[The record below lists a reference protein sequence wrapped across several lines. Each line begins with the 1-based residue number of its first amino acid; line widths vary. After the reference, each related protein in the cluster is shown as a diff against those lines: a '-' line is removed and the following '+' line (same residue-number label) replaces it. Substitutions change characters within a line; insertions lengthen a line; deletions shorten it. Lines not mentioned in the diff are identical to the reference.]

1 MSNQKPTH
9 ALAPTPAG
17 PDRGGFLSDPEVAA
31 RVLQHVRDRT
41 TDVGRE
47 VWREPVENY
56 RSPERFA
63 REVEAVLRR
72 WPIPFCPSAALPE
85 PGSYVAREAAGTP
98 LLVVRGQDGRVRAFR
113 NACRH
118 RGNQLVEGAGCARS
132 FVCRYHGWTYRLDGA
147 LAHVPHEHGFP
158 GLEKS
163 VFGLVPIACEERLGL
178 VFATQEPGAAAATSA
193 LEGLPTLV
201 APEQRLLASNQTEVG
216 VNWKISLEGFIEGYH
231 IRSTHPK
238 SFYPYGYDNL
248 NVVER
253 CGPNSRVT
261 YPFRRIEAL
270 ADVAPDARRVDGL
283 LTYVY
288 HLFPNALVTVLSH
301 HTNLVVIEPVA
312 DDRTR
317 LVTYSL
323 TNRGAD
329 ADDPA
334 AARRDAEFV
343 NETGGKEDR
352 EVVVAIQRSLASRAN
367 EFFTFGRFEAALAHF
382 HETLDAVL
390 AS

>member
-1 MSNQKPTH
+1 MSTRESTG
-9 ALAPTPAG
+9 ALAPIPGEPAR
-17 PDRGGFLSDPEVAA
+17 PGFLSDADVAA

-41 TDVGRE
+41 TDVGGE
-47 VWREPVENY
+47 VWREPVENC

-63 REVEAVLRR
+63 REVEAVLRC
-72 WPIPFCPSAALPE
+72 WPVPFCPSAALPE

-98 LLVVRGQDGRVRAFR
+98 LVVVRGQDGRVRAFR

-118 RGNQLVEGAGCARS
+118 RGNQLAEGSGCARS

-147 LAHVPHEHGFP
+147 LAHVSHEHGFP
-158 GLEKS
+158 GLDKS
-163 VFGLVPIACEERLGL
+163 AFGLVPLACEERLGL
-178 VFATQEPGAAAATSA
+178 VFATQEPGAAGAASA

-201 APEQRLLASNQTEVG
+201 APEQRLLASSESEIG
-216 VNWKISLEGFIEGYH
+216 VNWKVFLEGFIEGYH
-231 IRSTHPK
+231 IRPTHPK

-270 ADVAPDARRVDGL
+270 AGVAPDARRVDGL

-301 HTNLVVIEPVA
+301 HTNLVVLYPVPV
-312 DDRTR
+312 DPTR
-317 LVTYSL
+317 LLTY
-323 TNRGAD
+323 T
-329 ADDPA
+329 P
-334 AARRDAEFV
+334 
-343 NETGGKEDR
+343 
-352 EVVVAIQRSLASRAN
+352 
-367 EFFTFGRFEAALAHF
+367 
-382 HETLDAVL
+382 
-390 AS
+390 

>member
-1 MSNQKPTH
+1 
-9 ALAPTPAG
+9 
-17 PDRGGFLSDPEVAA
+17 
-31 RVLQHVRDRT
+31 
-41 TDVGRE
+41 
-47 VWREPVENY
+47 
-56 RSPERFA
+56 
-63 REVEAVLRR
+63 
-72 WPIPFCPSAALPE
+72 CPSAALPE

-98 LLVVRGQDGRVRAFR
+98 LVVVRGQDGRVRAFR

-118 RGNQLVEGAGCARS
+118 RGNQLAEGSGCARS

-147 LAHVPHEHGFP
+147 LAHVSHEHGFP
-158 GLEKS
+158 GLDKS
-163 VFGLVPIACEERLGL
+163 AFGLVPLACEERLGL
-178 VFATQEPGAAAATSA
+178 VFATQEPGAAGAASA

-201 APEQRLLASNQTEVG
+201 APEQRLLASSESEIG
-216 VNWKISLEGFIEGYH
+216 VNWKIFLEGFIEGYH
-231 IRSTHPK
+231 IRPTHPK

-270 ADVAPDARRVDGL
+270 AGVAPDARRVDGL

-301 HTNLVVIEPVA
+301 HTNLVVLEPVA
-312 DDRTR
+312 VDRTR

-329 ADDPA
+329 AGDTA

-343 NETGGKEDR
+343 NTTGAREDR
-352 EVVVAIQRSLASRAN
+352 EIALAIQRSLASRAN
-367 EFFTFGRFEAALAHF
+367 EFFTFGHFEAAVARF

>member
-1 MSNQKPTH
+1 MKTAMDDQS
-9 ALAPTPAG
+9 
-17 PDRGGFLSDPEVAA
+17 VAQ
-31 RVLQHVRDRT
+31 RVLDHIANGT
-41 TDVGRE
+41 TDMGDE
-47 VWREPVENY
+47 VWREPVANY
-56 RSPERFA
+56 RSTERLTLETE
-63 REVEAVLRR
+63 RVLRCL
-72 WPIPFCPSAALPE
+72 PVPFCPSAALPE

-98 LLVVRGQDGRVRAFR
+98 LVVVRGQDGRVRAFR

-118 RGNQLVEGAGCARS
+118 RGNQVAEGSGCARS
-132 FVCRYHGWTYRLDGA
+132 FACRYHGWTYRLDGA

-158 GLEKS
+158 GLDKS
-163 VFGLVPIACEERLGL
+163 AFGLVPLACEERLGL
-178 VFATQEPGAAAATSA
+178 VFVTQEPGAAAATSA

-201 APEQRLLASNQTEVG
+201 APEQRLLAANQTEVG
-216 VNWKISLEGFIEGYH
+216 VNWKIFLEGFIEGYH

-248 NVVER
+248 NVVEQ

-301 HTNLVVIEPVA
+301 HTNLVVLEPVA
-312 DDRTR
+312 VDRTR

-329 ADDPA
+329 AGDA
-334 AARRDAEFV
+334 AAAQRDAQFV
-343 NETGGKEDR
+343 NHTGGAEDLAI
-352 EVVVAIQRSLASRAN
+352 VQAIQRSIGSGAN
-367 EFFTFGRFEAALAHF
+367 EFFTFGRFEAAITHF
-382 HETLDAVL
+382 HSTLDAVL

>member
-1 MSNQKPTH
+1 MSNHKSTD
-9 ALAPTPAG
+9 ALTATPGA
-17 PDRGGFLSDPEVAA
+17 PDRRGFLTDPEVAA

-56 RSPERFA
+56 RSPVRFD
-63 REVEAVLRR
+63 REIEAVLRR
-72 WPIPFCPSAALPE
+72 WPVPFCPSAALSE

-98 LLVVRGQDGRVRAFR
+98 LIVVRGQDGRVRAFR

-118 RGNQLVEGAGCARS
+118 RGNQLAEGSGCARS

-147 LAHVPHEHGFP
+147 LAHVPHAHGFP
-158 GLEKS
+158 GLDES
-163 VFGLVPIACEERLGL
+163 ALGLVPVACEERLGL
-178 VFATQEPGAAAATSA
+178 VFVTQEPGAAGAASA

-201 APEQRLLASNQTEVG
+201 TPEQRLLASSQNEVG
-216 VNWKISLEGFIEGYH
+216 VNWKVFLEGFIEGYH
-231 IRSTHPK
+231 IRATHPK

-248 NVVER
+248 NVVEQ
-253 CGPNSRVT
+253 CGANSRVT

-301 HTNLVVIEPVA
+301 HTNLVVLEPLAV
-312 DDRTR
+312 DRTR
-317 LVTYSL
+317 LVTYGL
-323 TNRGAD
+323 TNRGAGSGD
-329 ADDPA
+329 AA

-343 NETGGKEDR
+343 NATGAKEDL
-352 EVVVAIQRSLASRAN
+352 EIVLAIQRGLGSGAN
-367 EFFTFGRFEAALAHF
+367 EFFTFGHFEAALAHF
-382 HETLDAVL
+382 HQTLNAVL
-390 AS
+390 SS